1 MKDFNFIL
9 LLVLLSSKASIATLS
24 QSDKKSNKKSEKH
37 KNVKVGPCGN
47 SVFSKNLVN
56 IKINS
61 RQDIL
66 DHYQGYFEKVDF
78 NNFEKTVLGYV
89 TPWNNHGYD
98 VAKIFSGHKINLISP
113 VWLQVHPKDY
123 SIHGLHDIDSK
134 WMLKLR
140 KNGAKVLPRLLFDKW
155 TGADYMSLFAPD
167 SVEINKLKKALVDVC
182 NQYDFDGL
190 VLEVWSQLGG
200 QARPQ
205 LRKVISEISVALKKA
220 GKLSVLVIPPP
231 LYHNNV
237 KGMIDSDDI
246 DRLADEVDYFSLMTY
261 DYSSPQRPGPNSP
274 IKWIQNCVQ
283 ALDPQEFYRSQIL
296 LGLNFYGYDYT
307 SEGGQPIVG
316 HEFIKM
322 LQEASNLKF
331 KWDPDTQEH
340 FVEAKYNSRKHTV
353 FFPSLN
359 SIQNRVQLAKELG
372 TGISIWEL
380 GQGLDYFY
388 DIL

>member
-1 MKDFNFIL
+1 MKIWCLFVIL
-9 LLVLLSSKASIATLS
+9 ALKASTATLS
-24 QSDKKSNKKSEKH
+24 QSDKKSAKKSEKYQD
-37 KNVKVGPCGN
+37 NSIKVGPCAN
-47 SVFSKNLVN
+47 SVFSKNLVST
-56 IKINS
+56 KIS
-61 RQDIL
+61 TKKDIL
-66 DHYQGYFEKVDF
+66 ENYQSYFEKVNF
-78 NNFEKTVLGYV
+78 NNFEQTVLGYV

-98 VAKIFSGHKINLISP
+98 VAKIFSGSKINLISP

-123 SIHGLHDIDSK
+123 AIHGLHDKDSK
-134 WMLKLR
+134 WMSKLK
-140 KNGAKVLPRLLFDKW
+140 KNDAKILPRLLFDKW
-155 TGADYMSLFAPD
+155 TGADYMALFAPD
-167 SVEINKLKKALVDVC
+167 SVEVDKLKKALVDVTI
-182 NQYDFDGL
+182 QHDFDGL

-205 LRKVISEISVALKKA
+205 LRKVITEISAALKKA

-231 LYHNNV
+231 MYHHNA
-237 KGMIDSDDI
+237 KGMIDADDI
-246 DRLADEVDYFSLMTY
+246 DRLADDVDYFSLMTY

-274 IKWIQNCVQ
+274 IKWIKNCIQ
-283 ALDPQEFYRSQIL
+283 ALDPQEYYRAQIL

-307 SEGGQPIVG
+307 SEGGQPMVG
-316 HEFIKM
+316 HEFVKM
-322 LQEASNLKF
+322 VREASNLKF
-331 KWDPDTQEH
+331 KWDSEAQEH
-340 FVEAKYNSRKHTV
+340 FVEAKYNGRKHTV